1 MITTPGGKLGTYSSK
16 VSWPK
21 VRSHLTN
28 HEKSFCRACRKRIP
42 LPTRGRVLGGFLRLG
57 LSARTGH
64 YRETGEG
71 GGWNQPGLPQ
81 RSPTSRD
88 ATLAKDGPQDQSDH
102 GEPDSPSEERH
113 CHDAILGGIEP
124 ITGCS
129 FGECSAS
136 ASAVWVQISSR
147 RGETSCVCNTTL
159 GYDAGVGVVAWTDV
173 CQLQLSADEPLPT
186 LSSCLG
192 FSCGVLE
199 RCRLDGPCTAATLLA
214 RPPVALETGLH
225 STLRGLQIR
234 CKRRVGRYEAIG
246 YVHCVLPRSQQ
257 NTLVTSTL
265 HPHKLFS
272 RELIF
277 PASSRTSKS
286 IPS

>member
-1 MITTPGGKLGTYSSK
+1 MI
-16 VSWPK
+16 
-21 VRSHLTN
+21 
-28 HEKSFCRACRKRIP
+28 
-42 LPTRGRVLGGFLRLG
+42 
-57 LSARTGH
+57 
-64 YRETGEG
+64 
-71 GGWNQPGLPQ
+71 
-81 RSPTSRD
+81 
-88 ATLAKDGPQDQSDH
+88 
-102 GEPDSPSEERH
+102 
-113 CHDAILGGIEP
+113 
-124 ITGCS
+124 
-129 FGECSAS
+129 
-136 ASAVWVQISSR
+136 
-147 RGETSCVCNTTL
+147 VCNTTL

-265 HPHKLFS
+265 HLDKLPLRVYLPCFIS
-272 RELIF
+272 FIKVNSVITRPLDNNLGKSEKEQVRQE
-277 PASSRTSKS
+277 PGNSHTVTRHPCSHQHGTMGTTTASL
-286 IPS
+286 